1 MAIASIIGIA
11 IGANIST
18 HILPRVRDSTIKAL
32 LLAIFSFLAYRM
44 LLTGLRRGNIFVM
57 PSTIEN
63 ITAFLVLVICLA
75 ILMALR
81 KYISE

>member
-1 MAIASIIGIA
+1 MAVASIIGIA
-11 IGANIST
+11 IGASVFT
-18 HILPRVRDSTIKAL
+18 HILPRVRGSTIKAL

-57 PSTIEN
+57 PSAIEN
-63 ITAFLVLVICLA
+63 VTAFLVLVISLA
-75 ILMALR
+75 IMMALR